1 MVDHRDGVTEIISS
15 TFEWQMC
22 SSRNASA
29 HFFRFPFNLFSM
41 KSFWFVCMVF
51 LFASCDDSDN
61 GPDNQSDRPVMNI
74 TKELS
79 VSEGDDE
86 KSLFV
91 DVRLSKPSNQQ
102 VTAEVQTF
110 EGTARAGSDFE
121 AIDNQ
126 FLSFDPGVVSR
137 DIRVAVL
144 GDEDAEPDETFTVVI
159 RNPTGADLGDSSTS
173 ITLLN
178 DDADTDVTI
187 PDGGNTSPLSY
198 PGMTLIWQDEFEGP
212 SIDETFWNYEIGTG
226 NNGWGN
232 NESQYYLKENA
243 WISDGHLVIQARNE
257 NYAGRDYT
265 STRMT
270 TEGKF
275 DFQFGRV
282 DIRAALPEGQG
293 IWPALWMLGANF
305 STIGWPFCGEIDI
318 MEIVGHEPDRVHG
331 TVHWANENNQHAQF
345 GGSKK
350 LSLGTFKQKFH
361 VFSIIWDENSIT
373 WLLDDEPYH
382 EINLNPSHLSEFRAP
397 FFFIFNVAVGGNWP
411 GYPDASTQFPQ
422 QMIVD
427 YIRVFQPD

>member
-1 MVDHRDGVTEIISS
+1 
-15 TFEWQMC
+15 
-22 SSRNASA
+22 
-29 HFFRFPFNLFSM
+29 
-41 KSFWFVCMVF
+41 
-51 LFASCDDSDN
+51 
-61 GPDNQSDRPVMNI
+61 MNI

-144 GDEDAEPDETFTVVI
+144 GDEDAEADETFTVVI